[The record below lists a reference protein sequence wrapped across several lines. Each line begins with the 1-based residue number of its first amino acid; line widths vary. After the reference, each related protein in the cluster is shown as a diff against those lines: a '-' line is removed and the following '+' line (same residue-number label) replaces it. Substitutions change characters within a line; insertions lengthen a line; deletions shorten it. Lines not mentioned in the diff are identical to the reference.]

1 MSITIYGS
9 INLDITTYVKE
20 FPSPGETIH
29 ASNYSIELGGKGAN
43 QAVAVRKLSSEGGR
57 FVAAVGNDAFGAKA
71 RKELKRFNTC
81 LDHVVS
87 VPAATGIALIHV
99 NESGQNTI
107 SIVGGANMSWPDTGP
122 DPDVFH
128 DTQVLLVQLETPLQ
142 AVRSAMALARKR
154 GAYVILDPA
163 PAIDVNEIKHLIE
176 FADAITPN
184 ESECEAIIG
193 WRPKTRD
200 EAEKAA
206 KELLAYGLQLA
217 IVKLGSH
224 GLSFAC
230 SDGTSGSVPGFI
242 VDACDTVAA
251 GDAFCGALAVALYE
265 KMILMDALRFASAT
279 GALTATK
286 PGAANAIPLR
296 SEVDEFLLRN

>member
-43 QAVAVRKLSSEGGR
+43 QAVAVRKLSPQGGR
-57 FVAAVGNDAFGAKA
+57 FVAAVGMDAFGAKA
-71 RKELKRFNTC
+71 RKELERFDIC

-87 VPAATGIALIHV
+87 VSANTGIALIHV
-99 NESGQNTI
+99 NESAQNTI
-107 SIVGGANMSWPDTGP
+107 SIVGGANMSWSDTGP

-128 DTQVLLVQLETPLQ
+128 DTQVLLVQLETPSQ
-142 AVRSAMALARKR
+142 TVRSAMALARKR

-163 PAIDVNEIKHLIE
+163 PASDVNEIKSLIE

-200 EAEKAA
+200 EAEQAA
-206 KELLAYGLQLA
+206 KELLSYGLQLA

-230 SDGTSGSVPGFI
+230 SDGTSGSIPGFV

-265 KMILMDALRFASAT
+265 KMTLKDALRFASAT